1 MNDIPTYP
9 PPLTCCGGMYAH
21 RKDCPRSSKPDPY
34 EREAYL
40 SLADEFD
47 PIGRTGPAPSLA
59 DFDEDAI
66 AAARRFARR
75 YSLPFPMTH
84 GIDLAMAYVASAE
97 RREAS
102 GA

>member
-1 MNDIPTYP
+1 MT
-9 PPLTCCGGMYAH
+9 
-21 RKDCPRSSKPDPY
+21 DPY

-47 PIGRTGPAPSLA
+47 PIGRTGPAPSL
-59 DFDEDAI
+59 DEFDDVYV
-66 AAARRFARR
+66 AAARRFAAR
-75 YSLPFPMTH
+75 YSLPFPMRD
-84 GIDLAMAYVASAE
+84 GVDLAMAYVASAE